1 MGQYKDKTI
10 RNLVDEVNDVFFL
23 PDIQR
28 EFVWLKNKNEFE
40 DKIYNLFDSILRGY
54 PIGTFLFWN
63 ITSERIKEDKLTI
76 LKFIEKSN
84 NDNEQ
89 LIDIPQKLTLVLDGQ
104 QRMTILYLALKGLF
118 IDEHYKKERKR
129 ELFFN
134 LLSNVKNENE
144 LTERLF
150 EFKLFDKSK
159 EMCFIEKNK
168 NGKKIWFNIKNVIKE
183 NIDPFNKPLEIKND
197 FNLEDTEYKLVGPN
211 LHKLNDVIN
220 NANNQII
227 SFYEIE
233 KNKTDEEALEIFV
246 RVNSGGVKLT
256 YSDLLFSKI
265 KQLWKEGNENINARD
280 EFKAFVDE
288 INNNGKE
295 SFNFD
300 NDFILKTSLVMID
313 KEIRYKLKNFDK
325 ANINLIKTNWGK
337 IKQSIK
343 SVVIF
348 LTKIGITSSKFLRSN
363 NAIIPMIYYVYKK
376 NLKNIEF
383 VSKDAELMKKYI
395 HVILLNNVFGGQS
408 DELLN
413 DSREIIRNNESD
425 FPLKTIITKLGSKK
439 TIQKNDDVKGLLN
452 EIKYNTDKSKIILSI
467 LFDKEMDSDYQ
478 EDHIYPRNKTE
489 KVHNPEDVNN
499 ISNIQILKEINQKKG
514 KKDFHKW
521 LKEAFSTIEELNNYR
536 NKFFIPKMINETG
549 LSFEKIAESYKD
561 ENDVFEKFIAKRK
574 DLIFNKIKDYISV

>member
-10 RNLVDEVNDVFFL
+10 RNLVDEINDIYFL

-40 DKIYNLFDSILRGY
+40 DKIYNLFDSILREY
-54 PIGTFLFWN
+54 PIGTLLFWN
-63 ITSERIKEDKLTI
+63 VTSERIKEDKLTI

-89 LIDIPQKLTLVLDGQ
+89 LIDVPQKLTLVLDGQ

-118 IDEHYKKERKR
+118 IDEYYKKERKR

-150 EFKLFDKSK
+150 EFKLFEVNK
-159 EMCFIEKNK
+159 ENCFVEENK
-168 NGKKIWFNIKNVIKE
+168 RSKKIWFNIKNIIKE
-183 NIDPFNKPLEIKND
+183 KIDPFNKPLEIKND
-197 FNLEDTEYKLVGPN
+197 FNLNDEEYKLVGSN

-220 NANNQII
+220 NSNNQII

-295 SFNFD
+295 SFSFD
-300 NDFILKTSLVMID
+300 NDFILKTSLVVID

-325 ANINLIKTNWGK
+325 TNINLIKINWEK

-343 SVVIF
+343 AVVLF

-395 HVILLNNVFGGQS
+395 YVILLNNVFGGQS

-413 DSREIIRNNESD
+413 DSREIIRNNASD
-425 FPLKTIITKLGSKK
+425 FPLKEIVAKLGSKK
-439 TIQKNDDVKGLLN
+439 TILKNDDVKDLLN

-467 LFDKEMDSDYQ
+467 LFEKEMDSDYQ
-478 EDHIYPRNKTE
+478 EDHIYPRTKTE
-489 KVHNPEDVNN
+489 KLHNSEDVDN

-514 KKDFHKW
+514 KKDFDEW
-521 LKEAFSTIEELNNYR
+521 LKEKFSTIEELDDYR
-536 NKFFIPKMINETG
+536 NKFFIPKLINENG
-549 LSFEKIAESYKD
+549 LSFEQIVKSYKD
-561 ENDVFEKFIAKRK
+561 ENEVFEKFISKRK
-574 DLIFNKIKDYISV
+574 DLISNKIKDYISV